1 MNRPLFSD
9 VTHIEG
15 MDLAGKSTATAHLV
29 VSTRHGLQRNS
40 LVPNNPI
47 YAEADRLRRNGAAP
61 DVLGPMYV
69 RALDWDLNHM
79 TSGRPRVQDSTILL
93 RSLAF
98 YEVLGH
104 DQIVDQLHAMIPRHP
119 RFGCTIVL
127 TASIEARLV
136 RLAER
141 QRLAPDEVAPD
152 DLMVITQP
160 ELFLDMERALV
171 ASSLQH
177 FQAIELDTSRM
188 TKAETKNAVNKLL
201 AANRS
206 GRNA

>member
-141 QRLAPDEVAPD
+141 QRLAPDEVAGVVLALCSGWLD
-152 DLMVITQP
+152 GMRGQVLTVDHGTAFYDNLMRLHATRTV
-160 ELFLDMERALV
+160 
-171 ASSLQH
+171 
-177 FQAIELDTSRM
+177 
-188 TKAETKNAVNKLL
+188 ETP
-201 AANRS
+201 
-206 GRNA
+206 